1 MYTREKEQKKMDIL
15 QKECG
20 LFWAFNEEQF
30 KEGKAKNP
38 IKKGEKYTSIGAGG
52 YLPSK
57 NVDKFIEGMKAIEKW
72 AREAK
77 KDDQEVILYQLNNYE
92 CFYQGDIED
101 AMPTLSR
108 LGYTRE
114 QVKKVFKKARANV
127 IY

>member
-1 MYTREKEQKKMDIL
+1 MDIL

-38 IKKGEKYTSIGAGG
+38 IKEGEKYTSIGAGG

-57 NVDKFIEGMKAIEKW
+57 NVDKFIEGMKSIEKW